1 VPAFTFGAPVP
12 APAPPQTLPADGG
25 PAAPDFLADAPPLA
39 TQAGATQAFA
49 TQAGATPA
57 LATTAAQGTPAHVA
71 PTNALSAAR
80 RPFMLPAQRSTF
92 TVAPLHLIP
101 PGSAHPFNCSD
112 PLLQIAANCPLVDFL
127 STGTD
132 FVNDVGQLSLLRAQL
147 LLGSSLQLGLG
158 VSVPFGA
165 TITVATLGRIA
176 YLLAPGVLNM
186 VPPRSNLGLV
196 AAVAFLTRNLRH
208 GLSPFCLTACGF
220 VL

>member
-1 VPAFTFGAPVP
+1 
-12 APAPPQTLPADGG
+12 
-25 PAAPDFLADAPPLA
+25 
-39 TQAGATQAFA
+39 
-49 TQAGATPA
+49 
-57 LATTAAQGTPAHVA
+57 
-71 PTNALSAAR
+71 
-80 RPFMLPAQRSTF
+80 M
-92 TVAPLHLIP
+92 
-101 PGSAHPFNCSD
+101 
-112 PLLQIAANCPLVDFL
+112 DFL

-176 YLLAPGVLNM
+176 DLLAPGVLNM

-196 AAVAFLTRNLRH
+196 VAVAF
-208 GLSPFCLTACGF
+208 PFCLTACGF